1 MFSALLSRWN
11 NIHIHHLGHMN
22 VRLLYDNLVA
32 ESEILNKFA
41 NNTAPIP
48 NLGTHGLCIIILKCC
63 PEGRVGL
70 KPYCEPLAFP
80 SRLLLEN
87 GRSSDRAFLREYSSI

>member
-1 MFSALLSRWN
+1 MAILSHPAHCTGSYTFLKIYILPFLLIYVVFSALLSRWN

-48 NLGTHGLCIIILKCC
+48 NLETHGYYVL
-63 PEGRVGL
+63 
-70 KPYCEPLAFP
+70 
-80 SRLLLEN
+80 
-87 GRSSDRAFLREYSSI
+87 SS